1 MHMWENILKSQY
13 ADYLDEIAERKKY
26 VKYNFYGMLNEDE
39 SKDLY
44 DMLKL
49 LEKEVFYRHFKSAA
63 SIMSKLDKMIKKLD
77 DKYSD
82 YNAQVF
88 SMWKA
93 ILKDERFDAFRQNMS
108 SMHEDML
115 RAEKGSV
122 ISRAESMIESLLD
135 YKEDLMEKKENKR
148 LDRFIDDN
156 FPTRQIDS
164 LIASLRKFK
173 ESMEK
178 KLGV

>member
-1 MHMWENILKSQY
+1 MARSHKGVMHMWENILKSQY

-82 YNAQVF
+82 YNA
-88 SMWKA
+88 
-93 ILKDERFDAFRQNMS
+93 
-108 SMHEDML
+108 
-115 RAEKGSV
+115 
-122 ISRAESMIESLLD
+122 
-135 YKEDLMEKKENKR
+135 
-148 LDRFIDDN
+148 
-156 FPTRQIDS
+156 
-164 LIASLRKFK
+164 
-173 ESMEK
+173 
-178 KLGV
+178 

>member
-1 MHMWENILKSQY
+1 M
-13 ADYLDEIAERKKY
+13 ERNHEG
-26 VKYNFYGMLNEDE
+26 V
-39 SKDLY
+39 
-44 DMLKL
+44 
-49 LEKEVFYRHFKSAA
+49 
-63 SIMSKLDKMIKKLD
+63 I
-77 DKYSD
+77 
-82 YNAQVF
+82 

-122 ISRAESMIESLLD
+122 ITRAESVIESLLD
-135 YKEDLMEKKENKR
+135 YKENLMEQKENKR
-148 LDRFIDDN
+148 LDRVIDDN
-156 FPTRQIDS
+156 FPIKQIDN

-173 ESMEK
+173 EGMEK